1 MKKKKHDHSKRAMA
15 LVVMALL
22 VFGSLGS
29 TSVMAADSDML
40 IKQWDRLVGSSG
52 TDSLNGTISTMDG
65 NFVSVGSS
73 TGDGSIQK
81 TTARGTTI
89 WQKTFGGSST
99 EAFNSVT
106 ELSDGSLIA
115 VGYSNSPISGDI
127 TDSNNGQND
136 GLLVKFSA
144 NGVKIWDKQVGG
156 TRNDEFNEIIPT
168 ADGGFLAVGSS
179 KSSASGEISDTNNG
193 NSTSDGYIVK
203 FDAAGNRQWDNLFG
217 CPEADFFFS
226 VIQTG
231 DGGYVA
237 VGTSITLN
245 PNGTNTGG
253 EITDPPAGYTVMP
266 YDGLLVKFNSS
277 GAMVWNDLFGGNG
290 YDDFFGI
297 TATADGGFLV
307 VGRTISMG
315 GDITTGEVANGS
327 TPFIAKF
334 NSAGTA
340 QWNRAF
346 TGGGTGLLRDVVEA
360 PDGSIL
366 TVGRLSIGDSYNMG
380 GLIAKLTDT
389 GSMVGTLITGG
400 DGVDEFFGM
409 DIDSSGHVV
418 AVGNST
424 SSQTGDILSTSKGG
438 QDGLMVHYVHLGDAK
453 YSYNVS
459 FEENGGSV
467 VQDQVVVY
475 GDKLTTPVETLR
487 PGFTFSDWYTDSVFS
502 QRFSINGPIIED
514 LTLFAKWN
522 LHVMI
527 NSILSTDHTVSG
539 IGQPGF
545 SVVVTLPNG
554 TKVETKVASDRKWS
568 IQLPKDY
575 QLKAGD
581 KVNAAMYDI
590 FSDGIE
596 VSSNQR
602 TVAAGVTPPDTGDG
616 GMLLPSILLLV
627 CLGFMI
633 TMGVRMG
640 LRTNR

>member
-29 TSVMAADSDML
+29 TSVLAAETDMP
-40 IKQWDRLVGSSG
+40 IKSWDRLVGSSG
-52 TDSLNGTISTMDG
+52 TDDLNGTISTMDG

-73 TGDGSIQK
+73 NGDGLIQK
-81 TTARGTTI
+81 TSIRGATI
-89 WQKTFGGSST
+89 WQKTIGGSRS
-99 EAFNSVT
+99 EGFKAVA
-106 ELSDGSLIA
+106 EMSDGSLIA
-115 VGYSNSPISGDI
+115 VGSSNSPIGRDI
-127 TDSNNGQND
+127 TDPNNGQSD

-144 NGVKIWDKQVGG
+144 SGVKIWDKQVGG
-156 TRNDEFNEIIPT
+156 TRDDGFNDIIPT
-168 ADGGFLAVGSS
+168 TDGGFLAVGSS
-179 KSSASGEISDTNNG
+179 RSLTSGEISDSNNG
-193 NSTSDGYIVK
+193 TSTYDGYIVK

-217 CPEADFFFS
+217 SSEADFFYS
-226 VIQTG
+226 VIQTA

-237 VGTSITLN
+237 VGTAVAVN
-245 PNGTNTGG
+245 VNATNTGG
-253 EITDPPAGYTVMP
+253 EITDTPPSGLMFH
-266 YDGLLVKFNSS
+266 DGLLVKFNAS
-277 GAMVWNDLFGGNG
+277 GTPVWNNLFGSAS
-290 YDDFFGI
+290 YDDIYDI
-297 TATADGGFLV
+297 TGTADGGFLV
-307 VGRTISMG
+307 VGRTAG
-315 GDITTGEVANGS
+315 LDGDITTGAVTNGTTS
-327 TPFIAKF
+327 LVAKF
-334 NSAGTA
+334 NSAGA
-340 QWNRAF
+340 ALWNRAF
-346 TGGGTGLLRDVVEA
+346 TGGGYTTLRSVVEE

-366 TVGRLSIGDSYNMG
+366 TVGNFDNGDATIVDG
-380 GLIAKLTDT
+380 FVAKLTSAGNLV
-389 GSMVGTLITGG
+389 GSIHVGG
-400 DGVDEFFGM
+400 DGLDTFYGLSVNA
-409 DIDSSGHVV
+409 SGRSV
-418 AVGNST
+418 AVGTST
-424 SSQTGDILSTSKGG
+424 SSQTGDILSTSKGE
-438 QDGLMVHYVHLGDAK
+438 QDGLMVHFINLGDEQ
-453 YSYNVS
+453 YSYDVS

-475 GDKLTTPVETLR
+475 GEKLTTPAETLR
-487 PGFTFSDWYTDSVFS
+487 PGYTFSDWYTDSIFS

-522 LHVMI
+522 PHVMI

-596 VSSNQR
+596 VSNNQR

-616 GMLLPSILLLV
+616 GLLFPVCLFVLLLSLTV
-627 CLGFMI
+627 MA
-633 TMGVRMG
+633 GVRFG
-640 LRTNR
+640 SKTNR

>member
-1 MKKKKHDHSKRAMA
+1 MKKTKHDHSKRAMA
-15 LVVMALL
+15 LIVMVLL

-73 TGDGSIQK
+73 TGNGLIYK
-81 TTARGTTI
+81 TNVRGMKI
-89 WQKTFGGSST
+89 WQKTFSGSGS
-99 EAFNSVT
+99 EGFSSVI
-106 ELSDGSLIA
+106 ELSDGSLLA
-115 VGYSNSPISGDI
+115 AGSSNGSVGGDV
-127 TDSNNGQND
+127 TDPNNGGTD
-136 GLLVKFSA
+136 GLLVKFDA
-144 NGVKIWDKQVGG
+144 NGIKLWDKQVGG
-156 TRNDEFNEIIPT
+156 TRNDAFYDIIPT
-168 ADGGFLAVGSS
+168 SDGGFLAVGTSR
-179 KSSASGEISDTNNG
+179 SAAGGEISDSNNG
-193 NSTSDGYIVK
+193 NNTNDGYIVK
-203 FDAAGNRQWDNLFG
+203 FDSAGNRQWDNLFG
-217 CPEADFFFS
+217 SDQTEFFNS
-226 VIQTG
+226 VIQTS
-231 DGGYVA
+231 DGGYVVA
-237 VGTSITLN
+237 GSAAAHDF
-245 PNGTNTGG
+245 NGTITGG
-253 EITDPPAGYTVMP
+253 EITDISLDGNYPH
-266 YDGLLVKFNSS
+266 DGLLVKFNAS
-277 GAMVWNDLFGGNG
+277 GTMVWNNLFGCTS
-290 YDDFFGI
+290 YDDFYGI
-297 TATADGGFLV
+297 ASTADGGFLV
-307 VGRTISMG
+307 VGRTVLLN
-315 GDITTGEVANGS
+315 GDVTTGEVADG
-327 TPFIAKF
+327 TTFLIAKF
-334 NSAGTA
+334 NGAGTA

-346 TGGGTGLLRDVVEA
+346 TGGGYGLLRDVAEA

-366 TVGRLSIGDSYNMG
+366 TVGRIEIGNPLNTG
-380 GLIAKLTDT
+380 GIIAKLTNT
-389 GSMVGTLITGG
+389 GSLVGTLVTGG

-424 SSQTGDILSTSKGG
+424 SSQTGDILSTSKGE
-438 QDGLMVHYVHLGDAK
+438 QDGLMVHYVHLGDPK

-459 FEENGGSV
+459 FEENGGST

-475 GDKLTTPVETLR
+475 GDKLSTPVETLR

-568 IQLPKDY
+568 IQLPQDY

-590 FSDGIE
+590 FSDGVE

-602 TVAAGVTPPDTGDG
+602 TVTAAVIAPDTGDDVLLFPVC
-616 GMLLPSILLLV
+616 MLLLLLSMTV
-627 CLGFMI
+627 MV
-633 TMGVRMG
+633 GVRFG
-640 LRTNR
+640 PKTNR